1 MVKTLSIFGL
11 TGSIGMQ
18 TADIVM
24 ADRPAF
30 DVDTITAHKNVEELA
45 AKAIELEAKHCVIG
59 DASLLAEL
67 QSRLAGTEISA
78 AAGREA
84 VLEAAIR
91 PVDISLQA
99 IIGFEG
105 VAPSI
110 TAAKHAKTLA
120 LANKEALVCAGR
132 LLKAE
137 CETNKTHLI
146 PLDSE
151 HSAIFQC
158 LGAEKNLS
166 KIILTASGGPFWKHS
181 VQELQNVTL
190 EQASTHP
197 NWDMGQRIT
206 IDSASMFNKAM
217 EMIEAQMLFDLRP
230 DQIEVVIHPQS
241 ALHSAVEF
249 EDGAIIAHLGATDM
263 RAPIGYAL
271 YYPERKNVLGTR
283 FSLAQLGQM
292 EFFAPDAERFPALCL
307 AEKAMSMGGDAGLV
321 LNAAKEVALDQ
332 FIDGKIPFLRMAD
345 GVAHSLEVYEKS
357 SKSSCDDLDE
367 LVALNDEY
375 RQVAL
380 DYFEGKRA

>member
-137 CETNKTHLI
+137 CETNKTQLI

-158 LGAEKNLS
+158 LGTEKDLS
-166 KIILTASGGPFWKHS
+166 KILDIINKHYKM
-181 VQELQNVTL
+181 ELETPTL
-190 EQASTHP
+190 A
-197 NWDMGQRIT
+197 
-206 IDSASMFNKAM
+206 
-217 EMIEAQMLFDLRP
+217 
-230 DQIEVVIHPQS
+230 
-241 ALHSAVEF
+241 
-249 EDGAIIAHLGATDM
+249 
-263 RAPIGYAL
+263 
-271 YYPERKNVLGTR
+271 
-283 FSLAQLGQM
+283 
-292 EFFAPDAERFPALCL
+292 
-307 AEKAMSMGGDAGLV
+307 
-321 LNAAKEVALDQ
+321 
-332 FIDGKIPFLRMAD
+332 
-345 GVAHSLEVYEKS
+345 
-357 SKSSCDDLDE
+357 
-367 LVALNDEY
+367 
-375 RQVAL
+375 
-380 DYFEGKRA
+380 

>member
-1 MVKTLSIFGL
+1 MVKTVSIFGL

-18 TADIVM
+18 AADIVM

-137 CETNKTHLI
+137 CETNKTQLI

-158 LGAEKNLS
+158 LGTEKDLS

-181 VQELQNVTL
+181 AEELQKVTL
-190 EQASTHP
+190 EEASTHP

-271 YYPERKNVLGTR
+271 YYPERKNVLGTG

-307 AEKAMSMGGDAGLV
+307 AEKAMSIGGDAGLV

-332 FIDGKIPFLRMAD
+332 FIDGKIPFLNMAD

-357 SKSSCDDLDE
+357 SKSSYDGLDE